1 MPLSQH
7 NTFEAEVRRR
17 LALNS
22 NPTVLEI
29 LKWSLEIEIPE
40 HRVWKIV
47 YELTR
52 DELMAQAKL
61 QNEVD
66 VLLLYACL

>member
-1 MPLSQH
+1 M
-7 NTFEAEVRRR
+7 
-17 LALNS
+17 NS